1 MLLKAESLG
10 DKLGLWQVCVI
21 GLGIVFIG
29 LICLIIICSVMA
41 LFFKGKKAEEKKQPS
56 AAANVSGSSKPDIKN
71 RQEFVAAV
79 SAAIAE
85 YSGNDINRMRIVSI
99 KKL

>member
-1 MLLKAESLG
+1 MLEKTAYLG

-29 LICLIIICSVMA
+29 LICLIIICSIMA
-41 LFFKGKKAEEKKQPS
+41 LFFKGKKEKPQEQPS
-56 AAANVSGSSKPDIKN
+56 VAVQSTGSQKLDIKN
-71 RQEFVAAV
+71 RSEFIAAV

-85 YSGNDINRMRIVSI
+85 SSGNDINNMRIVSI